1 MIEHYRNWGLLY
13 EDQFQCFSKA
23 IEIET
28 NTDVLVISHF
38 KSNRI
43 KKSVKTLLPD
53 LLNHYLDSFEDENG
67 FHIVLK
73 YLKGTA
79 LSKYLKSHS
88 IAYETR
94 VQLCYQWIKS
104 IIKYD
109 QFPDALKIQLVDYEQ
124 LIFFNDQ
131 IFSREWIDFSAN
143 EEVDYIKIL
152 KQLGQTLEVLFPD
165 APTHQSQFIEAM
177 TLGKHEMLSLS
188 MFRKAFKDVFLY
200 EKEEAI
206 QQISFEFDI
215 VLNDINAGPP
225 VKLPKKE
232 KTELFKEE
240 VHPSL
245 ISTETETEAEASN
258 TNQFVSVETSAI
270 PKFESSS
277 VSNEIKVMKIK
288 ADEFLEE
295 THEEKIEPLPHSN
308 DIHYSSPLSEYIKPD
323 EGTPVLEEASDEGS
337 ETKEEPESNLIDK
350 NEDSSLL
357 LNADLEDD
365 TQEVL
370 QIQELHRESSTLN
383 SNEKRPSSKVAIES
397 TKYWLEDDSEIDDY
411 AKEMDALFEEDDYTE
426 KKWHFKSKPILLA
439 TLVGV
444 LILFSIFFIGSKLFT
459 KDEPLAAQFNIEKQL
474 ETSRVPVINTSTG
487 GKKIQSYLWEIYYQD
502 ALIKTYNDKDLEL
515 SLETPGAYR
524 IVLKIKDTK
533 GNWSAPYERTYHYI
547 P

>member
-43 KKSVKTLLPD
+43 KKSVKSLLPD

-73 YLKGTA
+73 YLKGTT
-79 LSKYLKSHS
+79 LSTYLKSKA
-88 IAYETR
+88 IAYESR

-104 IIKYD
+104 IVKYD
-109 QFPDALKIQLVDYEQ
+109 QFPDAIKIQLVDHEQ

-131 IFSREWIDFSAN
+131 IFSREWVDFSADDD
-143 EEVDYIKIL
+143 VDYIKVL
-152 KQLGQTLEVLFPD
+152 KQLGQTLEILFPD
-165 APTHQSQFIEAM
+165 APLHQSQFIEAM

-188 MFRKAFKDVFLY
+188 MFRKAFKDLFLY

-206 QQISFEFDI
+206 KQISFEFDI
-215 VLNDINAGPP
+215 VLNDLNAGPP
-225 VKLPKKE
+225 VQLPKKE
-232 KTELFKEE
+232 KVEPLEEQAPSWVPTEPEIKIDPTPL
-240 VHPSL
+240 S
-245 ISTETETEAEASN
+245 AEILKGEKA
-258 TNQFVSVETSAI
+258 ESA
-270 PKFESSS
+270 S
-277 VSNEIKVMKIK
+277 VSREIKVMKIEAHDFLDEDLK
-288 ADEFLEE
+288 ADEPLSAPSKDKLEQE
-295 THEEKIEPLPHSN
+295 PQEEIYYSN
-308 DIHYSSPLSEYIKPD
+308 PLSEYLASNIQVD
-323 EGTPVLEEASDEGS
+323 TPETPEEDIALLTSKIEAPSASPLDPI
-337 ETKEEPESNLIDK
+337 EEESNETI
-350 NEDSSLL
+350 
-357 LNADLEDD
+357 
-365 TQEVL
+365 
-370 QIQELHRESSTLN
+370 QIQELLRNSQHLT
-383 SNEKRPSSKVAIES
+383 SNEQRPSSKVAIES

-411 AKEMDALFEEDDYTE
+411 AKEMDALFEEDDYPE

-439 TLVGV
+439 VLAGI
-444 LILFSIFFIGSKLFT
+444 LILLSVFFIGSKVFA
-459 KDEPLAAQFNIEKQL
+459 KDEPLIAQFNIEKQL

-524 IVLKIKDTK
+524 IVLKLKDTK
-533 GNWSAPYERTYHYI
+533 GNWSEPYERTYHYI